1 MKIWLKTIIGIIF
14 FYGTIGCHS
23 TKQLQT
29 AVNRKD
35 TQVVNTIVKNEDS
48 LRFNGDAAHI
58 ILNTLHNNRIDF
70 STFSAKAKV
79 QYEDKNGKQPDFIA
93 FIRIQKD
100 SLIWV
105 SISSTFLGIE
115 AFRIKITPDTLIV
128 LNKLDK
134 TIEYHSFSYI
144 EKVAHIPLNF
154 SLLQD
159 ILIGN
164 PIYVGDS
171 IVSFRQTETHATIGT
186 TGQFFKNLLTVSNKN
201 YELERIK
208 LDDIHLNQNRTAG
221 LSYDSYEKD
230 NNFNFSTN
238 RSISVS
244 EKTKV
249 DIEIQFKQY
258 EFNKDLSFPFN
269 IPRNYRTK

>member
-14 FYGTIGCHS
+14 LYGAIGCHS

-35 TQVVNTIVKNEDS
+35 TEIVNTIVKSVDS
-48 LRFNGDAAHI
+48 LRFNINAAHV
-58 ILNTLHNNRIDF
+58 ILNTLNKNRIDF
-70 STFSAKAKV
+70 TTFSAKAKV
-79 QYEDKNGKQPDFIA
+79 QYEDKNGKQPDFNA

-134 TIEYHSFSYI
+134 TIEYHPFSHI

-154 SLLQD
+154 SLLQN

-171 IVSFRQTETHATIGT
+171 IVSFRQTETHVMIGT
-186 TGQFFKNLLTVSNKN
+186 TGQFFKNLLTLSNDN
-201 YELERIK
+201 YQLERIK

-221 LSYDSYEKD
+221 LFYDNYEK
-230 NNFNFSTN
+230 NSSLNFSTN

-249 DIEIQFKQY
+249 DIKIQFKQF

-269 IPRNYRTK
+269 IPRNYKTK

>member
-1 MKIWLKTIIGIIF
+1 M
-14 FYGTIGCHS
+14 GCHS

-29 AVNRKD
+29 AVNKKD
-35 TQVVNTIVKNEDS
+35 TEIVNTIVKSEDS
-48 LRFNGDAAHI
+48 LLFNVNAAHT
-58 ILNTLHNNRIDF
+58 ILNTVNKNRIDF
-70 STFSAKAKV
+70 TTFSAKAKV
-79 QYEDKNGKQPDFIA
+79 QYEDKNGKQPDFNA

-105 SISSTFLGIE
+105 SISATFLGIE
-115 AFRIKITPDTLIV
+115 AFRIKITPDTLVI

-134 TIEYHSFSYI
+134 AIEYHPFSYI
-144 EKVAHIPLNF
+144 ETVAHIPLDF

-171 IVSFRQTETHATIGT
+171 IVSFRQTETHVMIGT
-186 TGQFFKNLLTVSNKN
+186 TGQFFKNLLTLSDDN

-221 LSYDSYEKD
+221 LSYGNYQKN
-230 NNFNFSTN
+230 NNFNFSIN
-238 RSISVS
+238 RGISVS

-269 IPRNYRTK
+269 IPRNYKTK